1 MLVVVGQF
9 VVIFVWEKN
18 VEICVSLMAQAAEN
32 DVSLFVL
39 SEVLLARDDY
49 DVDLSV
55 KLVQLLEG
63 EFFGFYGEKVN
74 VI

>member
-18 VEICVSLMAQAAEN
+18 VEICVLLMVQVVEN
-32 DVSLFVL
+32 DVLLFVL
-39 SEVLLARDDY
+39 LEVLLVCDDY
-49 DVDLSV
+49 DVDLLV

-63 EFFGFYGEKVN
+63 EFFGCLW
-74 VI
+74 

>member
-18 VEICVSLMAQAAEN
+18 VEICVLLMVQAVEN
-32 DVSLFVL
+32 DVLLFVL
-39 SEVLLARDDY
+39 LEVLLVCDDY
-49 DVDLSV
+49 DVDLLV

>member
-18 VEICVSLMAQAAEN
+18 VEICVLLMVQVVEN
-32 DVSLFVL
+32 DVLLFVL
-39 SEVLLARDDY
+39 LEVLLVCDDY
-49 DVDLSV
+49 DVDLLV